1 MYIFSLAKRQNV
13 VIQVFIHYKNDVV
26 ANGSVAET
34 PCQQA
39 VVSDAAVTDVQCT

>member
-1 MYIFSLAKRQNV
+1 MLWYKSLYI
-13 VIQVFIHYKNDVV
+13 YKNDVV

-39 VVSDAAVTDVQCT
+39 VLSDAAVTDVQCT